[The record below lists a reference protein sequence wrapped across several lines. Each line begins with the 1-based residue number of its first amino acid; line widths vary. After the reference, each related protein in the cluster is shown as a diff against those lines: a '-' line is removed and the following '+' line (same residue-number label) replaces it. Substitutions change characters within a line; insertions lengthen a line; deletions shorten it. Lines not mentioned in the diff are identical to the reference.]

1 MKRFFQH
8 LLNELRFSDDVSDS
22 RQHTLEI
29 AASVILLETAAS
41 DKDISDE
48 ELKEISEI
56 LQEHFHLTTE
66 EITDILAAAEGIRQD
81 AIDLH
86 QFTKTINSLCS
97 RKQKLKLMESIWQ
110 VVYTDGRLD
119 KHEDHL
125 VHKLARLLHIDH
137 KDFIKAKLK
146 IREQRSSGVEHGS

>member
-8 LLNELRFSDDVSDS
+8 LLNELRFSDEVSDS
-22 RQHTLEI
+22 QQHSLEI

-41 DKDISDE
+41 DKDISNE
-48 ELKEISEI
+48 ELKEISVI

-66 EITDILAAAEGIRQD
+66 EVTDILAAAESIRQD

-86 QFTKTINSLCS
+86 QFTKTINNLCS
-97 RKQKLKLMESIWQ
+97 RRQKLKLMEFIWQ
-110 VVYTDGRLD
+110 VVYADGRLD
-119 KHEDHL
+119 KHEDYL

-137 KDFIKAKLK
+137 KDFIEAKLK
-146 IREQRSSGVEHGS
+146 IRERRSTNVSAE

>member
-1 MKRFFQH
+1 MKRFFQR
-8 LLNELRFSDDVSDS
+8 LLNDLRQPENSADAQ
-22 RQHTLEI
+22 QHSLEI
-29 AASVILLETAAS
+29 AASVLLLETAAS
-41 DKDISDE
+41 DQDISDD
-48 ELKEISEI
+48 ELTEISEI
-56 LQEHFHLTTE
+56 LQDHFHLTAQ
-66 EITDILAAAEGIRQD
+66 EIAEILSAAETIRKE

-86 QFTKTINSLCS
+86 QFTRTINTYCS
-97 RKQKLKLMESIWQ
+97 RKQKMKLMESIWQ

-146 IREQRSSGVEHGS
+146 IRDSAVD